1 MKLNPQ
7 GSKMAKSVSTTISTP
22 SAILTFPNLAKPAQ
36 IDGKGEPLFSANLLF
51 DVPNFSPA
59 DEKLWR
65 KLRETGMNDFISKF
79 GEGEDTVEDKA
90 KFKLAEGY
98 IWPVRSA
105 LTKKK
110 YAGFTKG
117 RQFISVKS
125 QNRPSLGRIEMVDGK
140 VKVVKTDDLTLFYPG
155 AHIRAKVSTWAFDN
169 VSKGLRF
176 NLEALV
182 FLTHGERLAGGGIDV
197 KEAFEDED
205 FSDYNDVLNAD
216 VGDEEDED
224 IV

>member
-1 MKLNPQ
+1 MPKQ
-7 GSKMAKSVSTTISTP
+7 VSTTLSTP
-22 SAILTFPNLAKPAQ
+22 SAILTFPNLEKAAQ

-65 KLRETGMNDFISKF
+65 QLREAGLKDFIAKF
-79 GEGEDTVEDKA
+79 GDGEDVIEDKA

-98 IWPVRSA
+98 IWPIRSA

-125 QNRPSLGRIEMVDGK
+125 QNRPSLGRLEMVDGK
-140 VKVVKTDDLTLFYPG
+140 VKVVKTDDLSLFYPG
-155 AHIRAKVSTWAFDN
+155 AHVRAKVSTWAFDN

-182 FLTHGERLAGGGIDV
+182 FLTHGERLAGGGVDV
-197 KEAFEDED
+197 QSAFEDED
-205 FSDYNDVLNAD
+205 FSAYNTVLNSEVED
-216 VGDEEDED
+216 DEDEM
-224 IV
+224 V

>member
-1 MKLNPQ
+1 MV
-7 GSKMAKSVSTTISTP
+7 KSVSTTLSTP
-22 SAILTFPNLAKPAQ
+22 SAILTFPNLEKPAQ

-51 DVPNFSPA
+51 DVPNFSPT

-65 KLRETGMNDFISKF
+65 KLREAGLKDFIAKF
-79 GEGEDTVEDKA
+79 GDGDDVIEDKA

-98 IWPVRSA
+98 IWPIRSA

-125 QNRPSLGRIEMVDGK
+125 QNRPSLGRLEVVDGA
-140 VKVVKTDDLTLFYPG
+140 VKVVKTEDLSLFYPG
-155 AHIRAKVSTWAFDN
+155 AHVRAKVSTWAFDN

-182 FLTHGERLAGGGIDV
+182 FLAHGERLAGGGVDV
-197 KEAFEDED
+197 QSAFEDED
-205 FSDYNDVLNAD
+205 FSDYNNVLSAD
-216 VGDEEDED
+216 VEDED
-224 IV
+224 DELV